1 MFDKIAKMLGKVKD
15 FGSSLVNP
23 MKNSVSTGWDMLK
36 SGASKV
42 GRFIN
47 DNHESIGSILSGVGN
62 IIGNLP
68 NSSIKNKLS
77 SYADTAGRTSDFLHG
92 GYSNMN
98 RPSNTQRTQFSN
110 NMNSAHA
117 RQANTMA
124 NTRGNN
130 GFSANGNA
138 GLHKRII

>member
-77 SYADTAGRTSDFLHG
+77 SYADTAGRTSDFLHC

-110 NMNSAHA
+110 SMNSAHA

-124 NTRGNN
+124 NTRGSN